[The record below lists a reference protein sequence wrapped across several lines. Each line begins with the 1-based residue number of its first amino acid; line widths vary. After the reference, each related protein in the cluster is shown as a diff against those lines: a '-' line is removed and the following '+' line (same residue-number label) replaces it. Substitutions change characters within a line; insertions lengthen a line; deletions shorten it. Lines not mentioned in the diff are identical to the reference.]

1 MRDVPRLLIPVH
13 VAVAGGVECEMA
25 CCAAEKRPRR
35 LLLRRVQPSKY
46 RKAPAE
52 KRLAR
57 LSVEPPAVS
66 RHIIFVQRFV
76 VKKDIRSLQTYIVK
90 SPVWCDLFLQ
100 FFRKFVKNQIP
111 EMLMRIS

>member
-13 VAVAGGVECEMA
+13 VAVAGGVECEMTR
-25 CCAAEKRPRR
+25 CAAEKRPRR
-35 LLLRRVQPSKY
+35 RLPRRVQPRKY
-46 RKAPAE
+46 RKALAE

-76 VKKDIRSLQTYIVK
+76 VEKDIRSLQTYIVK

-100 FFRKFVKNQIP
+100 FSRKFVKNQIP